1 MYFKKTN
8 NFFHGIMFHHFH
20 DNQQHIKSQG
30 SISQDDLDKI
40 IKYIGRNN
48 ILNADEFIEKLKKNK
63 LKNNEVCFTFD
74 DAIKCQIDIAL
85 PVLEDY
91 KIKSFFF
98 IYTSILEGQ
107 PDNLE
112 IFRFF
117 RINKFEKIDNFYNKF
132 YKFLNLET
140 HNFLS
145 SQKEKLK
152 IFKQKFPFYSTEDI
166 KFRIIRDYFL
176 KKNKYEETMF
186 EMMNHYN
193 FKYEDYYKKLF
204 FEANDI
210 SNLNNL
216 GHEIGLHSHS
226 HPTLLEKLSYK
237 KQKKEYEKCLFHLNK
252 ILKNRKNEIISMSH
266 PCGSYDYRTLEILSN
281 LNIEIGFK
289 QIMGIE
295 KDKGM
300 KKVNNTYLEI
310 ARQDHSS
317 ILKELK

>member
-1 MYFKKTN
+1 M
-8 NFFHGIMFHHFH
+8 
-20 DNQQHIKSQG
+20 
-30 SISQDDLDKI
+30 
-40 IKYIGRNN
+40 
-48 ILNADEFIEKLKKNK
+48 
-63 LKNNEVCFTFD
+63 
-74 DAIKCQIDIAL
+74 
-85 PVLEDY
+85 
-91 KIKSFFF
+91 
-98 IYTSILEGQ
+98 EGQ

-117 RINKFEKIDNFYNKF
+117 RINQFEKIDNFYNKF

-152 IFKQKFPFYSTEDI
+152 IFKRKFPFYSPEDI

-193 FKYEDYYKKLF
+193 FKYKDYYKKLF

-216 GHEIGLHSHS
+216 GHEVGLHSHS

-237 KQKKEYEKCLFHLNK
+237 NQKKEYEKCLFHLNK
-252 ILKNRKNEIISMSH
+252 ILKNRKNEINSMSH
-266 PCGSYDYRTLEILSN
+266 PCGSYDFRTLEILSN